1 MAREVLGVLTPIAGG
16 DPIELTI
23 DEVIVGRRDSCD
35 LILSH
40 PNVSSTH
47 CRLSF
52 RMGKWIVEDLRS
64 SNGVKV
70 NGERILPA
78 TPRPLSP
85 GDEVSFA
92 KHAYVLEY
100 TPGEGA
106 EFVDEI
112 QDVFAQSLMEKAGL
126 QKPKARK
133 QPPPDQD

>member
-1 MAREVLGVLTPIAGG
+1 MAREILGVLTPVGGG
-16 DPIELTI
+16 DPIELTL
-23 DEVIVGRRDSCD
+23 DELLVGRRDSCD

-47 CRLSF
+47 CRLSY
-52 RMGKWIVEDLRS
+52 RMGKWVVEDLRS

-70 NGERILPA
+70 NGERLMPNA
-78 TPRPLSP
+78 PKTLAP
-85 GDEVSFA
+85 GDEISFA

-112 QDVFAQSLMEKAGL
+112 TNVFEQSLMEKAGL

-133 QPPPDQD
+133 KSADDE